1 MTTVDAKTNQATILV
16 VDDNPTN
23 LRVVVGFLANYDFEI
38 MTSLDG
44 EDAIRKATRFMPDII
59 LLDVMMPGIDGFET
73 CRRLTANPTTKN
85 IPVIFMTALSSED
98 DKVRGFEAGAVDY
111 ITKPIQ
117 QRELLARMTT
127 HLQIQAQA
135 QQLRA
140 QREQLIALNASKD
153 KFFSIIAHDLKGP
166 FLPLLGNLELLAE
179 MADTLSP
186 QDVRAMSSSS
196 HRSAKLVFDLLESLL
211 VWSRIQ
217 MGHMD
222 YQPEPLNLHE
232 IVQQTTS
239 VLNNV
244 AKSKNITLTNTVAT
258 GLAVYTDPNMLDM
271 VVRNLTNNA
280 LKFTR
285 PQGRV
290 TIMAQ
295 KMDEDWVTVSVQ
307 DTGIGMTEVVK
318 QKIFQPDQH
327 VTTAGTN
334 KEKGSGLGLIMCQE
348 IVQMYGGTIWAESEL
363 DVGTTV
369 NFTVPI
375 KESSSLVLSQVEID
389 G

>member
-73 CRRLTANPTTKN
+73 CRRLTANRTTQN

>member
-1 MTTVDAKTNQATILV
+1 MTTVDANTNPATILV

-23 LRVVVGFLANYDFEI
+23 LRVVVGFLANHDFDI

-44 EDAIRKATRFMPDII
+44 EDAIRKATRFIPDII

-73 CRRLTANPTTKN
+73 CQRLTTNPATKN

-98 DKVRGFEAGAVDY
+98 DKVKGFEAGAVDY
-111 ITKPIQ
+111 IIKPIQ

-127 HLQIQAQA
+127 HLQIKAQA

-217 MGHMD
+217 MGRMD
-222 YQPEPLNLHE
+222 YQPEQLILPDVIE
-232 IVQQTTS
+232 QTTN
-239 VLNNV
+239 VLGSV
-244 AKSKNITLTNTVAT
+244 AKSKEISLKNAVAT

-271 VVRNLTNNA
+271 VIRNLTNNA

-285 PQGRV
+285 SQGSV

-295 KMDEDWVTVSVQ
+295 KTDDDWVTVSVQ
-307 DTGIGMTEVVK
+307 DTGVGMTETVK

-327 VTTAGTN
+327 VTTDGTN

-348 IVQMYGGTIWAESEL
+348 IVQMYGGTIWAESEV
-363 DVGTTV
+363 DAGTTV
-369 NFTVPI
+369 NFTVPT
-375 KESSSLVLSQVEID
+375 K
-389 G
+389 

>member
-1 MTTVDAKTNQATILV
+1 MTTVDTNTNPATILV

-23 LRVVVGFLANYDFEI
+23 LRVVVGFLANHDFDI

-44 EDAIRKATRFMPDII
+44 EDAIRKATRFIPDII

-73 CRRLTANPTTKN
+73 CQRLTTNPATKN
-85 IPVIFMTALSSED
+85 IPIIFMTALSSED
-98 DKVRGFEAGAVDY
+98 DKVKGFEAGAVDY
-111 ITKPIQ
+111 IIKPIQ

-127 HLQIQAQA
+127 HLQIKAQA

-217 MGHMD
+217 MGRMD
-222 YQPEPLNLHE
+222 YQPEQLILPDIIE
-232 IVQQTTS
+232 QTTNVLGS
-239 VLNNV
+239 VAN
-244 AKSKNITLTNTVAT
+244 SKEISLKNAVAT
-258 GLAVYTDPNMLDM
+258 GLTVYTDPNMLDM
-271 VVRNLTNNA
+271 VIRNLTNNA

-285 PQGRV
+285 SQGSV

-295 KMDEDWVTVSVQ
+295 KTDDDWVTVSIQ
-307 DTGIGMTEVVK
+307 DTGIGMTKAVK

-327 VTTAGTN
+327 VTTDGTN

-348 IVQMYGGTIWAESEL
+348 IVQMYGGTIWAESEA

-369 NFTVPI
+369 NFTVPT
-375 KESSSLVLSQVEID
+375 K
-389 G
+389 